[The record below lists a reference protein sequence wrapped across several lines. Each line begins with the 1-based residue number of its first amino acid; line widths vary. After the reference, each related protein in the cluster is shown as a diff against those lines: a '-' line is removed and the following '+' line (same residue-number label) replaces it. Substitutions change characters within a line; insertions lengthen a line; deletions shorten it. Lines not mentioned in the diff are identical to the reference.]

1 MPATTPEVFGE
12 AWMAQVAATLERI
25 SNRAKE
31 RNEQMPRLS
40 QNDDS
45 MYLGLSIL
53 GRIPEEA
60 AAMTTQQTPGHRVRI
75 EVSTSVRGIHTYSCT
90 VERADVFLDG
100 VDVTTKVVAAESA
113 VLVRD
118 LDALYP
124 KEA

>member
-1 MPATTPEVFGE
+1 
-12 AWMAQVAATLERI
+12 
-25 SNRAKE
+25 
-31 RNEQMPRLS
+31 
-40 QNDDS
+40 
-45 MYLGLSIL
+45 
-53 GRIPEEA
+53 
-60 AAMTTQQTPGHRVRI
+60 MTTQQTPGHRVRI
-75 EVSTSVRGIHTYSCT
+75 EVSTSVKGIHTYSCT